1 MANYNHEMLVNYLR
15 DVYSMELLVRKI
27 EDDVHSTGEDVEYM
41 QAFIKKADST
51 PVPQKGPISPPK
63 DIFPSLTKGCV
74 TLGIVICI
82 GLFYSDSDFWG
93 FVGALCIYLSLGF
106 FIHAGFIASNNAK
119 KQKIEKEAVEET
131 YQEEKKDYE
140 RMMALANEGRT
151 DLPNQIDYYNAAVS
165 YLQEAKENLQSVYSV
180 NIIPNKYRSVYV
192 AYYLYDYISSS
203 HETDIDR
210 VLQTMLLD
218 QIIAKLDK
226 IIAQQEEIILNQRM
240 QLAKQDALLEQSKK
254 QHEEQMKAISNLE
267 ENQQMQNDYLAMTEA
282 NTRITNYF
290 VTADYINKYI

>member
-1 MANYNHEMLVNYLR
+1 MANYNHEILVNYLR
-15 DVYSMELLVRKI
+15 DVYSMELLVHKIQADICSARKDI
-27 EDDVHSTGEDVEYM
+27 QRE
-41 QAFIKKADST
+41 QAVVAKAEST
-51 PVPQKGPISPPK
+51 PVPVEGIVSCPQEDVFLLIRWGCI
-63 DIFPSLTKGCV
+63 IFPVSLFLFKVPLIGWGIGV
-74 TLGIVICI
+74 LGIIFSLICF
-82 GLFYSDSDFWG
+82 L
-93 FVGALCIYLSLGF
+93 GAI
-106 FIHAGFIASNNAK
+106 AGASVNS
-119 KQKIEKEAVEET
+119 QRKEA
-131 YQEEKKDYE
+131 EKKRMKEVYQREKKKYENLLACANDY
-140 RMMALANEGRT
+140 RSF
-151 DLPNQIDYYNAAVS
+151 LPAQINDYNAAIPH
-165 YLQEAKENLQSVYSV
+165 LQEAKKNLQQVYAV

-203 HETDIDR
+203 RETDIDR

-240 QLAKQDALLEQSKK
+240 QLAKQDALLAQSKK

>member
-1 MANYNHEMLVNYLR
+1 
-15 DVYSMELLVRKI
+15 MELLVRKI
-27 EDDVHSTGEDVEYM
+27 EDDIHSTREDIQYE
-41 QAFIKKADST
+41 QAVVAKAEST
-51 PVPQKGPISPPK
+51 PVP
-63 DIFPSLTKGCV
+63 V
-74 TLGIVICI
+74 EGIVSCPKEDVFLYIVLGCI
-82 GLFYSDSDFWG
+82 TFPVSLLLFKVPLIG
-93 FVGALCIYLSLGF
+93 CGIGVVGIIFSLIYFLGA
-106 FIHAGFIASNNAK
+106 IAGASVNS
-119 KQKIEKEAVEET
+119 QRKE
-131 YQEEKKDYE
+131 EEKKRVKEVYQSEKKKYENLLACANDY
-140 RMMALANEGRT
+140 RSF
-151 DLPNQIDYYNAAVS
+151 LPAQINDYNAAVS
-165 YLQEAKENLQSVYSV
+165 YLQEAKEKLQSVYSA

-226 IIAQQEEIILNQRM
+226 IISQQEEIILNQRM
-240 QLAKQDALLEQSKK
+240 QLAKQDALLAQSKK

>member
-1 MANYNHEMLVNYLR
+1 MANYNHEILVNYLR

-27 EDDVHSTGEDVEYM
+27 EDDIHSTREDIQYEQALVE
-41 QAFIKKADST
+41 KAEST
-51 PVPQKGPISPPK
+51 PIPAEGNISPKK
-63 DIFPSLTKGCV
+63 DITPYMIAGFL
-74 TLGIVICI
+74 I
-82 GLFYSDSDFWG
+82 LF
-93 FVGALCIYLSLGF
+93 ISLGF
-106 FIHAGFIASNNAK
+106 FTLPSIGAISGILGIGVSIILFFCAGSVSSDNTK
-119 KQKIEKEAVEET
+119 MQEEEKEKIKENFQRDVEE
-131 YQEEKKDYE
+131 YE
-140 RMMALANEGRT
+140 HMLALANDCRSV
-151 DLPNQIDYYNAAVS
+151 LPSQIDDYNAAVS
-165 YLQEAKENLQSVYSV
+165 HLQEAKEKLQSVYSV

-240 QLAKQDALLEQSKK
+240 QLAKQDALLAQSKK